1 MFLEELASTH
11 TNLPN
16 LWFCCQEYLN
26 PAKKTLDPSGP
37 SVGFNNSLTNNSLI
51 DCSIA
56 FGFRWFFAGLFP
68 RQVATENTWK
78 MLQILNLGKKPRLI
92 LRSKRLQNFQNAK
105 KKKHQTV
112 TNQEKLVKCVV
123 SDPAVVVPGGQ
134 KSASWIWIALQTLDD
149 SYGQS

>member
-1 MFLEELASTH
+1 
-11 TNLPN
+11 
-16 LWFCCQEYLN
+16 
-26 PAKKTLDPSGP
+26 
-37 SVGFNNSLTNNSLI
+37 
-51 DCSIA
+51 
-56 FGFRWFFAGLFP
+56 
-68 RQVATENTWK
+68 

-134 KSASWIWIALQTLDD
+134 KSAS
-149 SYGQS
+149 